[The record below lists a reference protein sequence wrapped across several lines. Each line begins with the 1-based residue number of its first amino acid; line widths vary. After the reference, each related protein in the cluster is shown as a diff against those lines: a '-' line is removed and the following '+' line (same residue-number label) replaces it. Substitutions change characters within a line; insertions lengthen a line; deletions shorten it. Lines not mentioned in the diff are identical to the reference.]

1 MTNGRTAPK
10 KRKLRNGR
18 MGHDPISYRGRSKE
32 QHGSSALCV
41 LGMSH
46 PFLLI
51 VLGCVLV
58 RVSPS
63 PLPLLC
69 YSLRLPPPI
78 HHGSGEE
85 SGLFAAWSAY
95 GQRRTGDAGKGM
107 IRFFLS
113 SLGERLRALR

>member
-63 PLPLLC
+63 PCL
-69 YSLRLPPPI
+69 SFVIASASPPQYI
-78 HHGSGEE
+78 MGRE
-85 SGLFAAWSAY
+85 SRLFAAWSAY
-95 GQRRTGDAGKGM
+95 GQRRAGDAGKGM

-113 SLGERLRALR
+113 FLGERLRALR

>member
-69 YSLRLPPPI
+69 YSLRLPPPQYI
-78 HHGSGEE
+78 MGREKRVGCLLP
-85 SGLFAAWSAY
+85 GV
-95 GQRRTGDAGKGM
+95 RMVK
-107 IRFFLS
+107 
-113 SLGERLRALR
+113 GERATPGKV